1 MPKKL
6 LVAVIVTLVIV
17 FTASAYAQD
26 AKDASPPFPTWPQAT
41 SAANTVEPSA
51 KTVTAI
57 VVKSWNGGN
66 DPVWGDLNTNWSTY
80 GKIPVSIDY
89 TSLSN
94 SDFTYQDLVNSKADV
109 VIISDAA
116 GGTQQYSS
124 TEFAA
129 IAKYAKK
136 GHSMLATYA
145 TFEYST
151 YDNRGLAPVFG
162 LKSTLTYS
170 TTGISN
176 DFKKVAKAC
185 LLTKI
190 KGSSWQSNGYNYSQV
205 PSNGSWK
212 KNLGKAKAVA
222 DSDTFVGVVS
232 LYTTKTYSGVYVSNM
247 PEYNNVGGPDE
258 QLLYNAITC
267 YVKK

>member
-1 MPKKL
+1 MPQKL
-6 LVAVIVTLVIV
+6 PVAVLLAALA
-17 FTASAYAQD
+17 FSFATAVAQD
-26 AKDASPPFPTWPQAT
+26 NMSSATPPFPGWRETVPTTDQK
-41 SAANTVEPSA
+41 VEPAA
-51 KTVTAI
+51 KTVNAI
-57 VVKSWNGGN
+57 IVKSWGDN
-66 DPVWGDLNTNWSTY
+66 PVWADLNTNWSTY
-80 GKIPVSIDY
+80 GKIPVSIDH
-89 TSLSN
+89 TSLIK

-116 GGTQQYSS
+116 GGTQQYTS

-162 LKSTLTYS
+162 LSSSLTYD
-170 TTGISN
+170 TVGISN
-176 DFKKVAKAC
+176 DFDRVKSAC

-190 KGSSWQSNGYNYSQV
+190 PKTWQSNGYNYSQA
-205 PSNGSWK
+205 PSSGTWK
-212 KNLGKAKAVA
+212 GNLDKAKAIA
-222 DSDTFVGVVS
+222 DSDSYVGVIS
-232 LYTTKTYSGVYVSNM
+232 AYTTKTYTGVFVSNM
-247 PEYNNVGGPDE
+247 PEYLNVGGDDE

-267 YVKK
+267 YAKKK